1 MSKRGTVSPLKKLI
15 SEGIEDLQRS
25 GFPSDPR
32 MNDAE
37 EVSGPERF
45 AKGQQ
50 KKDEVVIDTLLSS
63 INGKTGYFL
72 KLKKEVRPNE
82 YMMMKVIE
90 TDWRKWA
97 DMEVEVSN
105 IVKEHTKV
113 APLKWGTGP
122 YRVEIACKTGMR
134 GDTYDPIDFY
144 INAEEEF
151 MTPTAQQSGPM
162 PVVNA
167 TEQLAATL
175 DTVGN
180 LMNALKNVMP
190 QPATPIDPGKVQE
203 QIAGA
208 FEKGLQAKATEG
220 SGNAAMMQAMMT
232 GMIGMM
238 TAMMQ
243 TRNDGP
249 RVVNADPQ
257 DQLKGMMETLKTF
270 GVLGNQNTTKE
281 KSLVDLVTELKV
293 LGVDVFKKDDP
304 MESISK
310 LKQMASIAS
319 DFMGMGGTSEKPS
332 ILEKIVDVLGPAIP
346 KMITDIKEAT
356 QNTVRVQ
363 QIAGDNIRN
372 ATQKQLSNVPIQ
384 PVGNQPMGEPT
395 TYQSMNS
402 GKGNEPVNA
411 TVQNDQVKQF
421 FNALYESVTTN
432 NRMYYPVV
440 YTSLLQDAN
449 GQALLQ
455 GIVSGSKNAKDLI
468 DMLQEHGDER
478 FKNSEF
484 VMKSLVGYVN
494 GFIVWIRQMMG
505 QNQNSPEQQTL
516 KKSNNLVGTASEGDT
531 SQIKVN
537 GTFEDYDAKCPIC
550 GTVYGFESEADFMMN
565 SKVCEANG
573 ICVGILEPIK

>member
-1 MSKRGTVSPLKKLI
+1 MAKRGTVSPLKKLI

-180 LMNALKNVMP
+180 LMNALKGIMP
-190 QPATPIDPGKVQE
+190 APATPIDPGKVQE

-208 FEKGLQAKATEG
+208 FEKGLQTKATEG
-220 SGNAAMMQAMMT
+220 SGNAQMMQAMMT

-270 GVLGNQNTTKE
+270 GVLGNQNTAKE

-304 MESISK
+304 MESNSK

-372 ATQKQLSNVPIQ
+372 ATKQVPDYRGSVPSGTNPQ
-384 PVGNQPMGEPT
+384 YPVPEGEPT
-395 TYQSMNS
+395 TYQSM
-402 GKGNEPVNA
+402 KGIEPVNSA
-411 TVQNDQVKQF
+411 VAQPNDQVKQF

-494 GFIVWIRQMMG
+494 GFIIWIRQMMG
-505 QNQNSPEQQTL
+505 QNQNSPEQQERKVTTTTL
-516 KKSNNLVGTASEGDT
+516 E
-531 SQIKVN
+531 
-537 GTFEDYDAKCPIC
+537 YDAKCPIC
-550 GTVYGFESEADFMMN
+550 GTIYGFESEADFMMN

-573 ICVGILEPIK
+573 TCVGILEPIKS

>member
-1 MSKRGTVSPLKKLI
+1 MAKRGTVSPLKKLI

-25 GFPSDPR
+25 GFPDDPR

-37 EVSGPERF
+37 EISGPERF

-50 KKDEVVIDTLLSS
+50 KKDEVVIDTLLSG

-162 PVVNA
+162 PIVNP

-180 LMNALKNVMP
+180 LMSALKNVMP
-190 QPATPIDPGKVQE
+190 QPAAPIDPSKVQE

-220 SGNAAMMQAMMT
+220 SGNAQMMQAMMT

-243 TRNDGP
+243 NNNNNNGP
-249 RVVNADPQ
+249 RVINPEES
-257 DQLKGMMETLKTF
+257 LEKTLAVMKNF
-270 GVLGNQNTTKE
+270 GVLGQQNNAPKE

-293 LGVDVFKKDDP
+293 LGVDIFKKDDP

-319 DFMGMGGTSEKPS
+319 DFMGMGGTPERPS
-332 ILEKIVDVLGPAIP
+332 ILEKVVDVLGPAIP
-346 KMITDIKEAT
+346 KMISDIKDAT

-363 QIAGDNIRN
+363 QIAGENIRN
-372 ATQKQLSNVPIQ
+372 ASQRQLPIQ
-384 PVGNQPMGEPT
+384 PVLQSVINQSGGEPT
-395 TYQSMNS
+395 TYQAMNMNS
-402 GKGNEPVNA
+402 GNNTKGNEQVVQAPVQPNE
-411 TVQNDQVKQF
+411 QVKQF
-421 FNALYESVTTN
+421 FNALYESVTMN
-432 NRMYYPVV
+432 NRLYYPVV

-455 GIVSGSKNAKDLI
+455 GIINGTKTAKDLI

-484 VMKSLVGYVN
+484 VMKSLVGYIN
-494 GFIVWIRQMMG
+494 GFIMWIRQMMG
-505 QNQNSPEQQTL
+505 QTQVIEP
-516 KKSNNLVGTASEGDT
+516 VSEPV
-531 SQIKVN
+531 KV
-537 GTFEDYDAKCPIC
+537 EVEYDARCSIC
-550 GTVYGFESEADFMMN
+550 GTVFGFESEADFMMN
-565 SKVCEANG
+565 SKVCEAPNATG
-573 ICVGILEPIK
+573 TCVGILEPVKN